1 MELRGNYWACLFKMS
16 SAKVTVILQDEFPA
30 FLLTLLVLS
39 NASDPNGIP
48 VLCITFDQRP
58 VFDHGPQVSALGN
71 RELFGTQT
79 AS

>member
-1 MELRGNYWACLFKMS
+1 MS